1 MQIVFMNRMS
11 GADESGHLRSAQ
23 VWIGEEEG
31 GWRLGWRNMEP
42 DGEVSDDEWYEGNS
56 WNELLCVYRHQLA
69 KKLGEGFRPLIEGVF
84 HEPGETGSKNLGTQK
99 LQCYSELYG
108 SEELYTELCAWRR
121 RKAASGR
128 KAPYFIASNRVL
140 RMISAFVPQ
149 SEEELLQLP
158 GIGVSKASE
167 HGAEWLEITTK
178 TVRTTTF
185 PLDWVYTQLPEEE
198 FLSWLYKQKE
208 QRYQQE
214 LERFRTRRAMLIGIA
229 EGASLTELEARTSL
243 SRRDLVEELEGLEK
257 EGYDTEQLLQVEL
270 NTMTA
275 AEQENVWK
283 AFEELG
289 DTFLKPVLQRVYG
302 QGQAENAEAEEL
314 GGTERLYERL
324 RLIRI
329 RFRRDQPG
337 KANAG

>member
-1 MQIVFMNRMS
+1 MQIVFMNQMS

-31 GWRLGWRNMEP
+31 GWRLGWRNMEA
-42 DGEVSDDEWYEGNS
+42 DGEVFDDEWYEGNS
-56 WNELLCVYRHQLA
+56 WNELLYVYRHQLA
-69 KKLGEGFRPLIEGVF
+69 KKLGEGFRPLVEGVF
-84 HEPGETGSKNLGTQK
+84 HEPGETGGKNLGVQK

-140 RMISAFVPQ
+140 RMISAFIPQ
-149 SEEELLQLP
+149 NEEELLQLP
-158 GIGVSKASE
+158 GIGISKSSE
-167 HGAEWLEITTK
+167 HGAEWLEITTGIE
-178 TVRTTTF
+178 RTTTF
-185 PLDWVYTQLPEEE
+185 PLDWVDKELQEEV

-208 QRYQQE
+208 QRYKQE
-214 LERFRTRRAMLIGIA
+214 LDRFRIRRTMLLGIA
-229 EGASLTELEARTSL
+229 EGASLTQLEERTSL

-257 EGYDTEQLLQVEL
+257 EGYDTEQLLEVEL

-275 AEQENVWK
+275 TEQATVWK

-302 QGQAENAEAEEL
+302 EGQARNGEIDEI
-314 GGTERLYERL
+314 GGTEKLYERL

-329 RFRRDQPG
+329 RFRREEPG

>member
-1 MQIVFMNRMS
+1 M
-11 GADESGHLRSAQ
+11 
-23 VWIGEEEG
+23 
-31 GWRLGWRNMEP
+31 
-42 DGEVSDDEWYEGNS
+42 
-56 WNELLCVYRHQLA
+56 YRHQLA
-69 KKLGEGFRPLIEGVF
+69 KKLGEGFRPLVEGVF
-84 HEPGETGSKNLGTQK
+84 HEPGETGGKNLGAQK

-140 RMISAFVPQ
+140 RMISAFIPQ
-149 SEEELLQLP
+149 NEEELLQLP

-178 TVRTTTF
+178 IERTTTF
-185 PLDWVYTQLPEEE
+185 PLDWVYEQLQEEV

-208 QRYQQE
+208 QRYKQE
-214 LERFRTRRAMLIGIA
+214 LDRFRIRRTMLIGIA
-229 EGASLTELEARTSL
+229 EGASLAQLEERTSL

-257 EGYDTEQLLQVEL
+257 EGYDTEQLLGVEL

-275 AEQENVWK
+275 SEQATVWK

-302 QGQAENAEAEEL
+302 EGQARNGEVEDI
-314 GGTERLYERL
+314 GGMEKLYERL

-329 RFRRDQPG
+329 RFRREESG
-337 KANAG
+337 KANAS